1 MKGIFITFEGND
13 GCGKTTQINLVSDYL
28 KSLGYDVLVSREP
41 GGTAISEK
49 IRTII
54 LDPDNKGMD
63 PACEALLYA
72 ASRAQHVSEVI
83 IPALEAGKVVICD
96 RFVESSIV
104 YQGIGRELGIDEVR
118 TINDFAI
125 KGCRPDITF
134 LITLAPV
141 IGIRRKIE
149 SGKPDRLEMENI
161 KFHQKVFDGYEKLKE
176 VNKRIVSIDGT
187 KDIDEI
193 QMVIRE
199 KIEKF
204 LREGY

>member
-28 KSLGYDVLVSREP
+28 NSLGYDVMVSREP

-49 IRTII
+49 IRNII

-72 ASRAQHVSEVI
+72 ASRAQHVNEVI
-83 IPALEAGKVVICD
+83 IPALSAGKVVISD

-104 YQGIGRELGIDEVR
+104 YQGIGRGLGVDEVK

-125 KGCRPDITF
+125 KGCRPDLTF

-141 IGIRRKIE
+141 IGIRRKME
-149 SGKPDRLEMENI
+149 SGKPDRLEMENLE
-161 KFHQKVFDGYEKLKE
+161 FHQKVFDGYEKLKKI
-176 VNKRIVSIDGT
+176 NNRIISIDGT

-193 QMVIRE
+193 QKIIRE

-204 LREGY
+204 LKEGY

>member
-41 GGTAISEK
+41 GGTYISEK
-49 IRTII
+49 IRNII
-54 LDPDNKGMD
+54 LDPDNRGMD

-83 IPALEAGKVVICD
+83 IPALDAGKVVISD

-104 YQGIGRELGIDEVR
+104 YQGIGRGLGVDEVKA
-118 TINDFAI
+118 INDFAI

-134 LITLAPV
+134 LITLPPE

-161 KFHQKVFDGYEKLKE
+161 KFHKKVFAGYEKLKE
-176 VNKRIVSIDGT
+176 VNNRIVSIDGT

-193 QMVIRE
+193 QKVIRE
-199 KIEKF
+199 KIKKF
-204 LREGY
+204 LKEGY